1 MAKNQGVK
9 LDDCVEALAKI
20 VAAVQH
26 KAEHGRFPQFPGN
39 KSFDQ
44 WAGDIASKAIGYS
57 AVPELD
63 KYIENLAPPVA
74 GK

>member
-1 MAKNQGVK
+1 MSKNQGVR

-26 KAEHGRFPQFPGN
+26 KAEHGRFPQFSGN
-39 KSFDQ
+39 QDFEQ
-44 WAGDIASKAIGYS
+44 WVGDLAAKAIGYS
-57 AVPELD
+57 AVPALD
-63 KYIENLAPPVA
+63 KFI